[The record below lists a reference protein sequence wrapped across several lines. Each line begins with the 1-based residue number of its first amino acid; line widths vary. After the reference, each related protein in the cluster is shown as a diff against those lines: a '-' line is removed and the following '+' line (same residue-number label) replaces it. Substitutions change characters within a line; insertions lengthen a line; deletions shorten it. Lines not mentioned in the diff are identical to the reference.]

1 MISIETTY
9 GTTQSSLNCEV
20 VLVLM
25 LEVYRVIQYFEVVP
39 YWGDLVLHLDTVICM
54 VHLWS
59 FGGCAITVYNMC
71 ACLFVSY
78 FEVGGVPILW
88 HFHLLS
94 LISLSWMRVLTVCHW
109 CLFSSYMCARAQNRE
124 INNFLYLIHLN
135 TLAGPTMISCNI
147 PYFHVW

>member
-39 YWGDLVLHLDTVICM
+39 YRGDLVLHLDTVICM

-59 FGGCAITVYNMC
+59 FGGCAISVYNMS

-78 FEVGGVPILW
+78 LEGGVYVPIL
-88 HFHLLS
+88 
-94 LISLSWMRVLTVCHW
+94 
-109 CLFSSYMCARAQNRE
+109 
-124 INNFLYLIHLN
+124 
-135 TLAGPTMISCNI
+135 
-147 PYFHVW
+147 